1 MLAYTLKRLLLAVP
15 ALFGLPVIV
24 FLIMAMIPGDP
35 ATAILGSYATP
46 ENVERLNRQLGLD
59 RSLFEQYLVWL
70 GNLLQ
75 GDFGR
80 SYNLNRPV
88 IDEVLERFSA
98 TLILAGAALLLCSI
112 FGLLAGVVTAVRQY
126 GWADKI
132 VTFFVLIG
140 ISVPSFWLG
149 LLLILAFAV
158 WRPWLPAS
166 GMFAI
171 YGGGD
176 LPDLLHHLVLPAVTL
191 AVVATGVIARLTRAA
206 MLEVLR
212 QDYIRTARAKG
223 VGEQRVIYRHAF
235 KAALVSVIPVIGV
248 QAGFVLG
255 GAVYIETVFQWP
267 GIGRMLVTA
276 ISTRDLLLVQGG
288 VLVVATRYVLLN
300 LVTDLLQ
307 HLADAGRRRYM
318 RRTPLPCPR
327 LPDIGPGGLR
337 RCGCSCAINWRPSA
351 PASCC
356 LSCSSWRSHRSCR
369 CTIRRRRTRSTVCC
383 VRWPKAIFS
392 APITWVEIF
401 SPDCSGAAASAC
413 LSAFPPPPWRRL
425 SAPRSA
431 SLPATSAAAPIPS

>member
-1 MLAYTLKRLLLAVP
+1 MLAYTAKRLVLAVP
-15 ALFGLPVIV
+15 VLLGLTVIV

-59 RSLFEQYLVWL
+59 RGLVEQYFVWL

-98 TLILAGAALLLCSI
+98 TLVLAGASLLLCSI

-126 GWADKI
+126 GWTDKI
-132 VTFFVLIG
+132 VTFIVLIG
-140 ISVPSFWLG
+140 ISIPSFWLG
-149 LLLILAFAV
+149 LLLILGFAV
-158 WRPWLPAS
+158 SLRWLPAS

-176 LPDLLHHLVLPAVTL
+176 LPDLLHHLILPAVTL

-223 VGEQRVIYRHAF
+223 VREARVVWRHAF

-288 VLVVATRYVLLN
+288 VLVVAASYVLFN
-300 LVTDLLQ
+300 LITDLVQ
-307 HLADAGRRRYM
+307 HWLD
-318 RRTPLPCPR
+318 PR
-327 LPDIGPGGLR
+327 L
-337 RCGCSCAINWRPSA
+337 
-351 PASCC
+351 
-356 LSCSSWRSHRSCR
+356 
-369 CTIRRRRTRSTVCC
+369 RT
-383 VRWPKAIFS
+383 
-392 APITWVEIF
+392 
-401 SPDCSGAAASAC
+401 
-413 LSAFPPPPWRRL
+413 
-425 SAPRSA
+425 
-431 SLPATSAAAPIPS
+431 